1 MKNILEIDTTQYSH
15 YAFLENGVGMQAFIQ
30 YPEGDLLYEHCDF
43 YDCGNFTIGA
53 FSREVGDVNNVYKII
68 SDEGIQYIQ
77 ADSYEVSAGFIN
89 NDYDVDNTI
98 FMFANSASMPD
109 YIRDGKP
116 PTLHEDRCD
125 SNKFGPVAFENNN
138 NVMDEDIFDSSVHN
152 ISNIVEVKHSF
163 LSSVG
168 NFHVVKMQC
177 KNYPESAYKNVSS
190 VVGVARTFIGLIK
203 LIIEWA
209 ETAKDPWNVTD
220 RIAEAALNGLADLA
234 IPQEIIEEINEYQ
247 VDMPVSLFLQ
257 NSPNCRGLLG
267 EKSELPPLFKKW
279 YLTKISYES
288 LNSLA
293 IRNPEVSI
301 PDSILENEKKN
312 IYTPIY
318 EFFLSQGINIE
329 SHTLNDL
336 LSMISSGQFK
346 SDTDGFRKTQ
356 TEIKKAL
363 HLQ

>member
-1 MKNILEIDTTQYSH
+1 MKNISEIDTTQYSH
-15 YAFLENGVGMQAFIQ
+15 YAFLENGTNMQAFIQ

-43 YDCGNFTIGA
+43 YDCGDFTIA
-53 FSREVGDVNNVYKII
+53 SFSREVTDINNVFKII
-68 SDEGIQYIQ
+68 SDEAIQYIQ

-89 NDYDVDNTI
+89 NDYDIDNTI

-116 PTLHEDRCD
+116 PTLHEERCD
-125 SNKFGPVAFENNN
+125 LNKFGPVAFEVEN
-138 NVMDEDIFDSSVHN
+138 NVLNEDSFDSSIHN
-152 ISNIVEVKHSF
+152 ISNIVEVRFSF
-163 LSSVG
+163 FGSVG
-168 NFHVVKMQC
+168 NFHAVKMQC
-177 KNYPESAYKNVSS
+177 KNYPESAYKNVAS
-190 VVGVARTFIGLIK
+190 VIGVTRTFVGLVK

-209 ETAKDPWNVTD
+209 ETTKEPWNNTY
-220 RIAEAALNGLADLA
+220 RIAKAAFDGLADLS
-234 IPQEIIEEINEYQ
+234 IPQEVIDEINAYQ
-247 VDMPVSLFLQ
+247 VDMPVSLYLQ

-288 LNSLA
+288 LNSLV

-318 EFFLSQGINIE
+318 QFFLSQGVNIE

-336 LSMISSGQFK
+336 LNMIDSGQFK
-346 SDTDGFRKTQ
+346 SDLEGFRKAQ
-356 TEIKKAL
+356 SEIKKAL
-363 HLQ
+363 YI